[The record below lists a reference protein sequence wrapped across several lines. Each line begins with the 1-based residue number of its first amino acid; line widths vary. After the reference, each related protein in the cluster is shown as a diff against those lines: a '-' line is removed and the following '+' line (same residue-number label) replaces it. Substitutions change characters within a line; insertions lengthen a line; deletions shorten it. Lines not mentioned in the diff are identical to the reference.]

1 MICPDLAVP
10 SYIIF
15 SADAPPLLY
24 YSHIPAIVISLFFG
38 FFVYFKNKYS
48 LISKILLSILSLYF
62 VYVFIEKKDVSI
74 RIKVLLGLIILPSI
88 IFTPTRYNLSG
99 FDLTLC
105 GCAGFEEKYF
115 LDYYYIASFLM
126 FFWILFLAIS
136 RYRKAEQ
143 KFKKQIVLLTIGIE
157 SFLFSFFITGFLA
170 SYLADIGYLK
180 DYRFDT

>member
-38 FFVYFKNKYS
+38 FFVYFK
-48 LISKILLSILSLYF
+48 
-62 VYVFIEKKDVSI
+62 KKDVSI
-74 RIKVLLGLIILPSI
+74 RIKVLLGLIILPTI